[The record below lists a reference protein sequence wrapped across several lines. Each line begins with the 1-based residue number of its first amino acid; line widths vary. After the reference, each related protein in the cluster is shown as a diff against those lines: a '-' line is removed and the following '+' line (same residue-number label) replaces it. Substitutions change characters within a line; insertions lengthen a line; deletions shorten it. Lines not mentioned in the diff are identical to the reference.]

1 MKPTEKHHEAFWK
14 GLRDGVWGDK
24 YFIEEALTDLPSAAI
39 NAIHA
44 CVNSKD
50 DASLGA
56 LIRHYIDLHVD
67 RETDKVY
74 EEEVGD
80 FEANFAADMKEIT
93 R

>member
-1 MKPTEKHHEAFWK
+1 MKPSEKDYEAFRK
-14 GLRDGVWGDK
+14 GLRQTVWDDK
-24 YFIEEALTDLPSAAI
+24 YYIEEALTDLPLAVI

-44 CVNSKD
+44 RVNSKD

-56 LIRHYIDLHVD
+56 LIRHYINLHVD
-67 RETDKVY
+67 HETDRVY
-74 EEEVGD
+74 QEEVGD